1 MLRVRL
7 KEWGYILL
15 LASVLGFSISGF
27 SASLIGEG
35 LVNFLLLGVL
45 TALYIFL
52 LSFITTE
59 INNRWLLRRLPSSL
73 SVPFG
78 LFSAFLSGLLGGFL
92 GYLTNREFNIVP
104 LTLSLQKAVELSFFL
119 GIMTSSL
126 GYLLYKLVL
135 SQRKEEESRRLLL
148 EEHLRNLE
156 AQISPHFLFNTLN
169 AIAELV
175 HTDPQK
181 AESSIIA
188 FSKLLR
194 KSLYMEPFIS
204 LEDELELL
212 KEYWEVIS
220 LRFIAPIDLKIEVE
234 ENMELSV
241 PKFSLQV
248 LVENALKHGLK
259 FRGGSVRIRA
269 YKEGK
274 QKVVQ
279 VEDSGGTLSSFQE
292 GVGIRNLR
300 KRLSLCNGELQWS
313 LEEGKTVFRMVF
325 RE

>member
-7 KEWGYILL
+7 REWGYILL
-15 LASVLGFSISGF
+15 LASILGFSISGF
-27 SASLIGEG
+27 SASLIGES
-35 LVNFLLLGVL
+35 LASFLFLGVL
-45 TALYIFL
+45 TAFYIFL
-52 LSFITTE
+52 LSFFTTE
-59 INNRWLLRRLPSSL
+59 INNRWLLKRLPSSL

-78 LFSAFLSGLLGGFL
+78 LSSAFLSGLFGGFL
-92 GYLTNREFNIVP
+92 GYLTNRELNIVP
-104 LTLSLQKAVELSFFL
+104 LTLSFQKVLELSFFL
-119 GIMTSSL
+119 GVMTSSL

-175 HTDPQK
+175 HADPQK

-220 LRFIAPIDLKIEVE
+220 LRFISPIDLKIQVE
-234 ENMELSV
+234 ENVDLRV

-259 FRGGSVRIRA
+259 FRGGSVKIRA
-269 YKEGK
+269 YTQGKE
-274 QKVVQ
+274 KVVQ
-279 VEDSGGTLSSFQE
+279 VEDSGGTLYSLKE
-292 GVGIRNLR
+292 GVGIGNLR

-313 LEEGKTVFRMVF
+313 SEEGKTIFRMVF